1 MAFKMKG
8 PSLHQGTKKYQ
19 DAVQAERVASVN
31 MQAASPNKHIQKD
44 NKERLKNQ
52 TNTKEE
58 HNQEHAMGKIG
69 ADHTGSPAKLDIG
82 GIFGD
87 GNKKLTNPIE
97 KGGTEKDLDKE
108 LTGNPAP
115 QTTKKT
121 TTKKKP
127 VRVMTPEER
136 KKINKKEDS
145 DIRKAK
151 RKATAKKV
159 KGAISKGAKKAANYV
174 KDKTMMTKEDIAQRK
189 EEKPHTAKG
198 KIRGMDD
205 PKERLKERKKRRSGI
220 ADTLEYIFLDG
231 KRPDDKKVAA
241 KQKKIAS
248 EKDAMHIEK
257 YNNEQNGHTGY
268 TPKSTKTAAEVYE
281 ANQARYKK
289 NKKANTTGKFAKNYN
304 SDGTPKTV
312 ADFEKDFEANK
323 TNG

>member
-159 KGAISKGAKKAANYV
+159 KGAISKGAKKVANYV

-248 EKDAMHIEK
+248 EKDAMHIQK

-268 TPKSTKTAAEVYE
+268 TPQTTESLYA
-281 ANQARYKK
+281 ANQAKLKRGKVSGLELK
-289 NKKANTTGKFAKNYN
+289 NKKTKTYNISGGKHETNV
-304 SDGTPKTV
+304 D
-312 ADFEKDFEANK
+312 NK
-323 TNG
+323 